1 MRLEIG
7 HEGDMLFTPA
17 SAILIPC
24 AWWSP
29 AGSAESCP
37 ALRAPELDV
46 PPSGNP
52 VVHIVEDVAP

>member
-1 MRLEIG
+1 MRIEIR

-17 SAILIPC
+17 SDILIPC

-29 AGSAESCP
+29 AGSAESRP

-46 PPSGNP
+46 YPSGNP
-52 VVHIVEDVAP
+52 VVHIL